1 MLVGLIEE
9 KTAMDTFFQ
18 RVILLAPCT
27 IGGTPTEPDL
37 SEDAM
42 HGVGLSR
49 SIGVQSM
56 PQTDEAEWTAT
67 QELVCAD
74 PYSELYGWYCEEYSS
89 VDFASLGRESTKNN
103 DHWLQ
108 GTLTQRFQPY
118 NENWAFPDNY
128 DVDEYDLSVI
138 DSMPISLFIGQEDT
152 SCGAEFNLDLAD
164 QLSTL

>member
-9 KTAMDTFFQ
+9 KDAMDTFFQ

-27 IGGTPTEPDL
+27 IGGTPTEADL
-37 SEDAM
+37 SEEAM
-42 HGVGLSR
+42 AGVGLSR
-49 SIGVQSM
+49 GLGVQSV

-67 QELVCAD
+67 QEQVCAD
-74 PYSELYGWYCEEYSS
+74 PDSELYGWYCEEYSE

-108 GTLTQRFQPY
+108 GMLTQRFQPY

-128 DVDEYDLSVI
+128 EVTEYDLSVI
-138 DSMPISLFIGQEDT
+138 DSMPISLFIGEDDE
-152 SCGAEFNLDLAD
+152 SCGAEFAYNLAD